1 MKKNVKSL
9 ILCWFTIFSFATFSQ
24 GVAEIQSNHDKQ
36 LSSPPSQLVPK
47 HMIDAL
53 GLSRKQVKQIKKNRD
68 QYYKEQQRL
77 DRQLMVRQGELY
89 QELLTPTPN
98 QQVVNRLSS
107 MIDELNQHLQ
117 AVNITFIREFAQ
129 ILTQDQIKAMSMID
143 RDDFL
148 EDGSARITANAQHK
162 GQNDSPMDAK
172 TTHLHRQD
180 LDIKRMNSSDE
191 RIPQSDQLKSQGPIG
206 VKKPLKGD
214 LKNNLSLDAK
224 QSMSTQKPMDSKG
237 LTPQH

>member
-1 MKKNVKSL
+1 MKKNIENV
-9 ILCWFTIFSFATFSQ
+9 ILCWLIIFSFATFSQ
-24 GVAEIQSNHDKQ
+24 GVAEIQSNNDGQ

-77 DRQLMVRQGELY
+77 DRQLMDRQGELY

-107 MIDELNQHLQ
+107 MIDELNQRLQ
-117 AVNITFIREFAQ
+117 AVNITFLQELAQ
-129 ILTQDQIKAMSMID
+129 ILTEDQIKAMSMID

-162 GQNDSPMDAK
+162 GQNDSPMNAK

-191 RIPQSDQLKSQGPIG
+191 RMPQTDQLKNQGPIG
-206 VKKPLKGD
+206 VKKPLKGE
-214 LKNNLSLDAK
+214 LKNNLSSDAK
-224 QSMSTQKPMDSKG
+224 QSIRTQKLMDSKG
-237 LTPQH
+237 LTP